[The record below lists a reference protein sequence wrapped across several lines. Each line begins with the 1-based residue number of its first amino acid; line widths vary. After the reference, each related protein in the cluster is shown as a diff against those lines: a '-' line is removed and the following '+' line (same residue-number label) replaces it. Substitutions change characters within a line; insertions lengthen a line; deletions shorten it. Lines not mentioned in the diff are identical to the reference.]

1 MELCLGP
8 GLSSTS
14 PSNNSKTIYNH
25 VDIHILVIAIKKEPL
40 SFWFH
45 YSCYVLFPGILLEVM
60 QMRNHCFGQKKAMC
74 KNIIVIIISQ
84 RQITIF

>member
-14 PSNNSKTIYNH
+14 PPNNSKTIYDH
-25 VDIHILVIAIKKEPL
+25 VDTHILVMAIKKEPL

-45 YSCYVLFPGILLEVM
+45 YSYYVLFPGTLLEIM
-60 QMRNHCFGQKKAMC
+60 QMRNHYFGQKKQCA
-74 KNIIVIIISQ
+74 KILL
-84 RQITIF
+84 